1 MPITKSAKK
10 ALRQNVKRNERNKK
24 YKNKIKNLTK
34 RAMAFAQEENKNELK
49 KIMPLIYKALD
60 KAAKTGVLKKN
71 TASRRKSKM
80 ARLEAKSSK

>member
-1 MPITKSAKK
+1 M
-10 ALRQNVKRNERNKK
+10 KRNERNKK

>member
-10 ALRQNVKRNERNKK
+10 ALRQNAKRNERNKK

-80 ARLEAKSSK
+80 ARLETPTR

>member
-80 ARLEAKSSK
+80 ARLEAPTR

>member
-80 ARLEAKSSK
+80 ARLEAKSLK